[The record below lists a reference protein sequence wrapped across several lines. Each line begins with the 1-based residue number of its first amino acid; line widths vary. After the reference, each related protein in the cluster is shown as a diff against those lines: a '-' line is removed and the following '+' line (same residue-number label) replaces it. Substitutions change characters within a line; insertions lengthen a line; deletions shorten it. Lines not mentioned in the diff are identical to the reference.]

1 MAPVPTEKS
10 KDSASGMLMGTEIVV
25 ETEAGHWLSG
35 VAAESEMETTVRS
48 VVVIGV
54 ETRG

>member
-1 MAPVPTEKS
+1 
-10 KDSASGMLMGTEIVV
+10 MGTEIVV